1 MNLSM
6 KNTITHTC
14 QLFWQPLYGHSRH
27 YLWLLMLLTLLVFM
41 PSLSKAAANELNNI
55 TYSTLPGDK
64 IQIRLSMTQDVVEP
78 ASFTIDDPAR
88 IAFDF
93 PSTSVNLPAKTTPIG
108 VGVARSI
115 TAVQAG
121 NRTRV
126 VVNLSKLVGYNTS
139 IEGNNVIITLND
151 NSFSS
156 FSSQGNSSGGMTLSS
171 EAGSSA
177 NILNVDFHR
186 GEKGE
191 GRVVITLADP
201 NTAVDMK
208 KHGSEVQVTFKN
220 SALSEDLERR
230 MDVIDFATPVKTVDA
245 FNHGNDV
252 RLVISAS
259 GQFDHIAYQ
268 ADEKLTIDIKPVV
281 KVADSKKKKRQFGY
295 TGERL
300 SLNFQNIEVRAVLQ
314 LLADFTGI
322 NMVTSDTVSGNL
334 TLRLKN
340 VPWDQALDIVL
351 KTKGLAKRQTGN
363 VMLVAP
369 SEEITARE
377 KLELEATKQIIELAP
392 LESQTIQINY
402 AKAEAMSE
410 LFKKKD
416 TSLLSSRGSVVVD
429 SRTNKLLVQD
439 TAEHID
445 AILDMVEE
453 LDIPVRQVLIESRI
467 VLASSN
473 FKLELG
479 VRFGVTR
486 NYVGSDG
493 RTRVMSGSSEATR
506 QLINGDDLELTDQ
519 WNVDLP
525 VVSASAGSIGL
536 AMARLP
542 FGTLVNLELSAAQL
556 EGSSET
562 VSSPRVITSNQQEAI
577 ITAGQEIPYRQAS
590 SSGAA
595 TVAFKKAVLELKVTP
610 QITPD
615 SRVIM
620 TLDVRKDQ
628 PDFGNLV
635 DGVPPINTQS
645 VQTEVLVNNGETVVL
660 GGIYEQ
666 TKSKTVNRIPF
677 FGDLPV
683 LGVLFRNT
691 TEVDDKK
698 ELLIFITPKILQ
710 DSITL

>member
-6 KNTITHTC
+6 KNNITN
-14 QLFWQPLYGHSRH
+14 HSR
-27 YLWLLMLLTLLVFM
+27 LRWRSNQSFWLFMIMALLMSV
-41 PSLSKAAANELNNI
+41 SGLSQAANQAATNELNNI
-55 TYSTLPGDK
+55 TYNTLPGDK
-64 IQIRLSMTQDVVEP
+64 IQIRLSMTQKVLEP

-93 PSTSVNLPAKTTPIG
+93 PSTSVNLPAKTTSIG

-115 TAVQAG
+115 TAIQAG

-126 VVNLSKLVGYNTS
+126 VVNLSKLVGYNTAV
-139 IEGNNVIITLND
+139 EGNTVIITLND

-156 FSSQGNSSGGMTLSS
+156 FSSQAKADGGMTLSS
-171 EAGSSA
+171 MPSSSA
-177 NILNVDFHR
+177 NILNIDFHR

-191 GRVVITLADP
+191 GRVVVTLADP
-201 NTAVDMK
+201 NTAVDIK
-208 KHGSEVQVTFKN
+208 KHGNEVLVTFKN

-245 FNHGNDV
+245 FNLGNDV
-252 RLVISAS
+252 RLVITAS

-268 ADEKLTIDIKPVV
+268 ADEKLTIDIKPIV
-281 KVADSKKKKRQFGY
+281 KTVDAKKKKRQFGY

-322 NMVTSDTVSGNL
+322 NMVTSDTVAGNL

-369 SEEITARE
+369 AEEIAARE
-377 KLELEATKQIIELAP
+377 KLELEASKQIVELAP

-402 AKAEAMSE
+402 AKAAKLAE

-416 TSLLSSRGSVVVD
+416 TALLSSRGSVIVD
-429 SRTNKLLVQD
+429 TRTNKLLVQD

-445 AILDMVEE
+445 AIIAMVEE

-467 VLASSN
+467 VLASTN

-486 NYVGSDG
+486 NYTGSDG
-493 RTRVMSGSSEATR
+493 KQRVMSGSAEATR
-506 QLINGDDLELTDQ
+506 QLINGDTLLLNDQ

-525 VVSASAGSIGL
+525 VTSRSAGSIGL

-542 FGTLVNLELSAAQL
+542 FGTLINLELSAAQL

-615 SRVIM
+615 SRIIM

-666 TKSKTVNRIPF
+666 TKSKTINRIPF
-677 FGDLPV
+677 FGDLPIV
-683 LGVLFRNT
+683 GALFRNS
-691 TEVDDKK
+691 VDVNDKK

-710 DSITL
+710 DNITL

>member
-1 MNLSM
+1 M
-6 KNTITHTC
+6 KNKITH
-14 QLFWQPLYGHSRH
+14 HSRLCWRNTYCH
-27 YLWLLMLLTLLVFM
+27 GLFMIMALLMSVSG
-41 PSLSKAAANELNNI
+41 PSQAANQAPTNELDNI

-64 IQIRLSMTQDVVEP
+64 IQIRLSMTQKVQEP
-78 ASFTIDDPAR
+78 ASFTIDKPAR

-93 PSTSVNLPAKTTPIG
+93 PSTGVNLPRKTTPIG

-115 TAVQAG
+115 TAIQAG

-126 VVNLSKLVGYNTS
+126 VVNLSKLVGYNTTVD
-139 IEGNNVIITLND
+139 GNNVIITLND

-156 FSSQGNSSGGMTLSS
+156 FSRQDQANGDMKLTSQATT
-171 EAGSSA
+171 SA
-177 NILNVDFHR
+177 NILNVNFRR
-186 GEKGE
+186 GTKGE
-191 GRVVITLADP
+191 GRVIITLADP
-201 NTAVDMK
+201 NTAVDIK
-208 KHGSEVQVTFKN
+208 KHGDELLVTFKH

-230 MDVIDFATPVKTVDA
+230 MDVMDFATPVKTIDA
-245 FNHGNDV
+245 FNLGNDV
-252 RLVISAS
+252 RLVITA
-259 GQFDHIAYQ
+259 GKQFDHIAYQ
-268 ADEKLTIDIKPVV
+268 TDNKLTIDIKPVL
-281 KVADSKKKKRQFGY
+281 KIASQKAKKRQSGF
-295 TGERL
+295 TGQRL

-322 NMVTSDTVSGNL
+322 NMVTSDTVAGNL

-340 VPWDQALDIVL
+340 VPWDQALDIIL
-351 KTKGLAKRQTGN
+351 KAKGLAKRQTGN

-369 SEEITARE
+369 AEEIAARE
-377 KLELEATKQIIELAP
+377 KLELEAQKQIVELAP
-392 LESQTIQINY
+392 LESETIQINY
-402 AKAEAMSE
+402 AKAEKLAE

-416 TSLLSSRGSVVVD
+416 TALLSSRGSVIVD

-439 TAEHID
+439 TAKHID
-445 AILDMVEE
+445 AIVAMVQE
-453 LDIPVRQVLIESRI
+453 LDIPVRQVLIQSRI
-467 VLASSN
+467 VLASTN

-486 NYVGSDG
+486 NYTSSNGSQ
-493 RTRVMSGSSEATR
+493 RVMSGSAEATNA
-506 QLINGDDLELTDQ
+506 LINNATLNLSDQ

-525 VVSASAGSIGL
+525 VASTSAGSIGL
-536 AMARLP
+536 ALAHLP
-542 FGTLVNLELSAAQL
+542 FGTLINLELSAAQL

-562 VSSPRVITSNQQEAI
+562 VSSPRVITSNQQEAV

-615 SRVIM
+615 SRIIM

-677 FGDLPV
+677 FGDLPII
-683 LGVLFRNT
+683 GALFRSSVSVN
-691 TEVDDKK
+691 DKK

-710 DSITL
+710 DNIAL

>member
-1 MNLSM
+1 M
-6 KNTITHTC
+6 KNKIKHHGRSSWRSNYRHW
-14 QLFWQPLYGHSRH
+14 LFMIMA
-27 YLWLLMLLTLLVFM
+27 LLMSVSS
-41 PSLSKAAANELNNI
+41 PSQAANQAATNELDNI

-64 IQIRLSMTQDVVEP
+64 IQIRLSMTHKVKQP
-78 ASFTIDDPAR
+78 ASFTIDKPAR

-93 PSTSVNLPAKTTPIG
+93 PSTSVNLPSKTTPIG

-115 TAVQAG
+115 TAIQAG

-126 VVNLSKLVGYNTS
+126 IVNLSKLVGYNTTVD
-139 IEGNNVIITLND
+139 GNNVIITLND

-156 FSSQGNSSGGMTLSS
+156 FSSQDRADGGMKLSS
-171 EAGSSA
+171 QATSLA
-177 NILNVDFHR
+177 NILNIGFHR

-191 GRVVITLADP
+191 GRIIITLADP

-208 KHGSEVQVTFKN
+208 KHGNKILVTFKN

-230 MDVIDFATPVKTVDA
+230 MDVIDFGTPVKTIDA
-245 FNHGNDV
+245 FNLGNDV
-252 RLVISAS
+252 RLVITAS
-259 GQFDHIAYQ
+259 GKFDHIAYQ
-268 ADEKLTIDIKPVV
+268 TDQKLTIDIKPIN
-281 KVADSKKKKRQFGY
+281 KIAEAKKKKSQFGY

-300 SLNFQNIEVRAVLQ
+300 SLNFQNIKVRAVLQ

-322 NMVTSDTVSGNL
+322 NMVTSDTVAGNL

-340 VPWDQALDIVL
+340 VPWDQALDIIL
-351 KTKGLAKRQTGN
+351 KAKGLAKRQSGN
-363 VMLVAP
+363 VMLIAP
-369 SEEITARE
+369 AEEISARE
-377 KLELEATKQIIELAP
+377 KLELEARKQIVELAP
-392 LESQTIQINY
+392 LESQTIQVNY
-402 AKAEAMSE
+402 AKAEKLAQ
-410 LFKKKD
+410 LFKQKD
-416 TSLLSSRGSVVVD
+416 TSLLSSRGSIIVD

-439 TAEHID
+439 TAKHID
-445 AILDMVEE
+445 AIMAMVQE
-453 LDIPVRQVLIESRI
+453 LDIPVRQVLIQSRI
-467 VLASSN
+467 VLASTN

-486 NYVGSDG
+486 NYTASNGSQ
-493 RTRVMSGSSEATR
+493 RVMSGSAAATD
-506 QLINGDDLELTDQ
+506 QLINGSTLQLADQ

-525 VVSASAGSIGL
+525 VASTSAGSIGL
-536 AMARLP
+536 ALAHLP
-542 FGTLVNLELSAAQL
+542 FGTLINLELSAAQL

-562 VSSPRVITSNQQEAI
+562 VSSPRVITSNQQEAV

-615 SRVIM
+615 SRIIM

-677 FGDLPV
+677 FGDLPIV
-683 LGVLFRNT
+683 GALFRSS
-691 TEVDDKK
+691 VDVNDKK
-698 ELLIFITPKILQ
+698 ELLIFITPKILK
-710 DSITL
+710 DNITL

>member
-1 MNLSM
+1 MEN
-6 KNTITHTC
+6 KITHRSRLC
-14 QLFWQPLYGHSRH
+14 RRDNHGHWLFMILA
-27 YLWLLMLLTLLVFM
+27 LLMSV
-41 PSLSKAAANELNNI
+41 PSLSQAANNELNNI
-55 TYSTLPGDK
+55 TYNALPGNK
-64 IQIRLSMTQDVVEP
+64 IQIRLSMTQKVQKP
-78 ASFTIDDPAR
+78 ASFTIDKPAR

-93 PSTSVNLPAKTTPIG
+93 LSTSVNLPAKTTPIG
-108 VGVARSI
+108 IGVARSI
-115 TAVQAG
+115 TAIQAG

-126 VVNLSKLVGYNTS
+126 VVNLSKLVGYNTAV
-139 IEGNNVIITLND
+139 EGKTVIITLND
-151 NSFSS
+151 NASSS
-156 FSSQGNSSGGMTLSS
+156 FSNQGANSGMMPSSQTGP
-171 EAGSSA
+171 AI

-191 GRVVITLADP
+191 GRVIVTLADP
-201 NTAVDMK
+201 NTAVDIK
-208 KHGSEVQVTFKN
+208 KRGNEILVTFKN
-220 SALSEDLERR
+220 SALAEDLVRR
-230 MDVIDFATPVKTVDA
+230 MDVIDFATPVKTIDA
-245 FNHGNDV
+245 FNLGNNV
-252 RLVISAS
+252 RLVITAS

-281 KVADSKKKKRQFGY
+281 KTADEKKKKRQFGY

-322 NMVTSDTVSGNL
+322 NMVTSDTVTGNI

-340 VPWDQALDIVL
+340 VPWDQALDIIL
-351 KTKGLAKRQTGN
+351 KSKGLAKRQTGN

-369 SEEITARE
+369 AEEIAARE
-377 KLELEATKQIIELAP
+377 KLELEAKKQIVELSP
-392 LESQTIQINY
+392 LESETIQINY
-402 AKAEAMSE
+402 AKASKLAK
-410 LFKKKD
+410 LFKKKG
-416 TSLLSSRGSVVVD
+416 TSLLSSRGSVIVD
-429 SRTNKLLVQD
+429 PRTNKLLVQD
-439 TAEHID
+439 TVKHLD
-445 AILDMVEE
+445 AILAMVQE
-453 LDIPVRQVLIESRI
+453 LDIPVRQVLIQSRI
-467 VLASSN
+467 VLASTN

-486 NYVGSDG
+486 NYNASDG
-493 RTRVMSGSSEATR
+493 SQRVMSGSSEATR
-506 QLINGDDLELTDQ
+506 QLINQDTLLLKDQ

-525 VVSASAGSIGL
+525 VTSTSAGSIGL
-536 AMARLP
+536 ALAHLP
-542 FGTLVNLELSAAQL
+542 FGTLINLELSAAQL

-615 SRVIM
+615 NRIIM

-677 FGDLPV
+677 FGDLPIV
-683 LGVLFRNT
+683 GALFRSS
-691 TEVDDKK
+691 VDVNDKK
-698 ELLIFITPKILQ
+698 ELLIFITPKILK

>member
-1 MNLSM
+1 
-6 KNTITHTC
+6 
-14 QLFWQPLYGHSRH
+14 
-27 YLWLLMLLTLLVFM
+27 MLLALLASM
-41 PSLSKAAANELNNI
+41 SSLSQAANNELNNI
-55 TYSTLPGDK
+55 TYATLPGDK
-64 IQIRLSMTQDVVEP
+64 IQIRLSMTQDVDEP
-78 ASFTIDDPAR
+78 ASFTIDEPAR

-93 PSTSVNLPAKTTPIG
+93 PSTTVNLPAKTTPIG

-115 TAVQAG
+115 TAIEAG

-126 VVNLSKLVGYNTS
+126 VVNLSKLVGYNTAV
-139 IEGNNVIITLND
+139 EGRNVIITLND

-156 FSSQGNSSGGMTLSS
+156 FSSKGNTGGLTQASQT
-171 EAGSSA
+171 GSH
-177 NILNVDFHR
+177 ILNVDFRR

-191 GRVVITLADP
+191 GRVVVTLSDP
-201 NTAVDMK
+201 NTTVDMK
-208 KHGSEVQVTFKN
+208 KRGDEVQVTFKN

-230 MDVIDFATPVKTVDA
+230 MDVLDFATPVKTIDA

-252 RLVISAS
+252 RLIITAT

-281 KVADSKKKKRQFGY
+281 KVADAKKKKRQFGY

-351 KTKGLAKRQTGN
+351 KTKGLAKRLTGN

-377 KLELEATKQIIELAP
+377 KLELEANKQIIELAP
-392 LESQTIQINY
+392 IESETIQINY
-402 AKAEAMSE
+402 AKAADLAD
-410 LFKKKD
+410 LFSQKE
-416 TSLLSSRGSVVVD
+416 TSLLSSRGTVTVD
-429 SRTNKLLVQD
+429 TRTNKLLVQD

-445 AILDMVEE
+445 AILDMVGE
-453 LDIPVRQVLIESRI
+453 LDVPVRQVLIESRI
-467 VLASSN
+467 VLASTN

-479 VRFGVTR
+479 VRFGITR
-486 NYVGSDG
+486 DYTGTDG

-506 QLINGDDLELTDQ
+506 QLINGDALELTDQ

-525 VVSASAGSIGL
+525 VTSRSAGSIGL
-536 AMARLP
+536 AVARLP
-542 FGTLVNLELSAAQL
+542 GLGTLLNLELSAAQL

-562 VSSPRVITSNQQEAI
+562 VSSPRVITSNQQEAV

-615 SRVIM
+615 SRIIM

-683 LGVLFRNT
+683 VGVLFRNT
-691 TEVDDKK
+691 VDVDDKK

-710 DSITL
+710 ENISL

>member
-1 MNLSM
+1 MA
-6 KNTITHTC
+6 
-14 QLFWQPLYGHSRH
+14 
-27 YLWLLMLLTLLVFM
+27 LLMSV
-41 PSLSKAAANELNNI
+41 SGLSQAASQAATNELNNI
-55 TYSTLPGDK
+55 TYNTLPGDK
-64 IQIRLSMTQDVVEP
+64 IQIRLSMTKKVLEP

-115 TAVQAG
+115 TAIQAG

-126 VVNLSKLVGYNTS
+126 VVNLSKLVGYNTAV
-139 IEGNNVIITLND
+139 EGNTVIITLND

-156 FSSQGNSSGGMTLSS
+156 FSSQAKADGGMTLSS
-171 EAGSSA
+171 MPSSSA

-191 GRVVITLADP
+191 GRVVVTLADP
-201 NTAVDMK
+201 NTAVDIK
-208 KHGSEVQVTFKN
+208 KHGNEVLVTFKN

-230 MDVIDFATPVKTVDA
+230 MDVIDFATPVKTIDA
-245 FNHGNDV
+245 FNMGKDV
-252 RLVISAS
+252 RLVITAS

-268 ADEKLTIDIKPVV
+268 ADEKLTIDIKPIV
-281 KVADSKKKKRQFGY
+281 KTVDAKKKKRQFGY

-322 NMVTSDTVSGNL
+322 NMVTSDTVAGNL

-369 SEEITARE
+369 AEEIAARE
-377 KLELEATKQIIELAP
+377 KLELEASKQIVELAP

-402 AKAEAMSE
+402 AKAAKLAE

-416 TSLLSSRGSVVVD
+416 TALLSSRGSVIVD
-429 SRTNKLLVQD
+429 TRTNKLLVQD

-445 AILDMVEE
+445 AIIAMVEE

-467 VLASSN
+467 VLASTN

-486 NYVGSDG
+486 NYTGSDG
-493 RTRVMSGSSEATR
+493 KQRVMSGSAEATR
-506 QLINGDDLELTDQ
+506 QLINGDTLMLNDQ

-525 VVSASAGSIGL
+525 ATSRSAGSIGL

-542 FGTLVNLELSAAQL
+542 FGTLINLELSAAQL

-615 SRVIM
+615 SRIIM

-666 TKSKTVNRIPF
+666 TKSKTINRIPF
-677 FGDLPV
+677 FGDLPIV
-683 LGVLFRNT
+683 GALFRNS
-691 TEVDDKK
+691 VDVNDKK

-710 DSITL
+710 DNITL

>member
-1 MNLSM
+1 M
-6 KNTITHTC
+6 KNNGTLSRPLRRAHDHW
-14 QLFWQPLYGHSRH
+14 LFLLLS
-27 YLWLLMLLTLLVFM
+27 LLMFL
-41 PSLSKAAANELNNI
+41 PGLSQAANELNNI

-64 IQIRLSMTQDVVEP
+64 IQIRLSMTGQATEP

-93 PSTSVNLPAKTTPIG
+93 PGTTVNLPAKKTPIG

-115 TAVQAG
+115 TAVEAG

-126 VVNLSKLVGYNTS
+126 VVNLSRLVGYNTAV
-139 IEGNNVIITLND
+139 EGNNVIITLND

-156 FSSQGNSSGGMTLSS
+156 FVGQESGGMQLASQTGG
-171 EAGSSA
+171 AN
-177 NILNVDFHR
+177 NILNVDFRR

-191 GRVVITLADP
+191 GRVIVTLADP
-201 NTAVDMK
+201 NTTVDMK
-208 KHGSEVQVTFKN
+208 KHGKEVQVTFKN
-220 SALSEDLERR
+220 SKLSEDLERR
-230 MDVIDFATPVKTVDA
+230 MDVIDFATPVKTVDV

-252 RLVISAS
+252 RMVISAS

-268 ADEKLTIDIKPVV
+268 ADEKLTIDVKPVI
-281 KVADSKKKKRQFGY
+281 KTAEDKKKKRKFGY

-369 SEEITARE
+369 AEEISARE
-377 KLELEATKQIIELAP
+377 KLELEANKQIVELAP
-392 LESQTIQINY
+392 IESETIQINY
-402 AKAEAMSE
+402 AKAADLAD
-410 LFKKKD
+410 LFSQKD
-416 TSLLSSRGSVVVD
+416 TSLLSNRGTITVD
-429 SRTNKLLVQD
+429 ERTNKLLVQD

-445 AILDMVEE
+445 AVLDMVEE
-453 LDIPVRQVLIESRI
+453 LDVPVRQVLIESRI
-467 VLASSN
+467 VLANTN
-473 FKLELG
+473 FKMELG

-486 NYVGSDG
+486 NYTGGDG

-506 QLINGDDLELTDQ
+506 QLINGDALELTDQ

-525 VVSASAGSIGL
+525 VTSNGAGSIGL
-536 AMARLP
+536 ALARLP

-556 EGSSET
+556 EGTSET
-562 VSSPRVITSNQQEAI
+562 VSSPRVITSNQQEAT

-615 SRVIM
+615 SRIIM

-666 TKSKTVNRIPF
+666 TKSKTINRIPF

-683 LGVLFRNT
+683 VGALFRNT
-691 TEVDDKK
+691 VEVDDKQ

-710 DSITL
+710 DSVSL

>member
-1 MNLSM
+1 MRN
-6 KNTITHTC
+6 KTTHTSNSHYRW
-14 QLFWQPLYGHSRH
+14 LFMLMA
-27 YLWLLMLLTLLVFM
+27 LLISV
-41 PSLSKAAANELNNI
+41 SGLSQAASNELNDI
-55 TYSTLPGDK
+55 TYTTLPGDK
-64 IQIRLSMTQDVVEP
+64 IQIRLSMTQDVEEP
-78 ASFTIDDPAR
+78 ASFTIDEPAR

-93 PSTSVNLPAKTTPIG
+93 PSTSVNLAAKTTPIG

-115 TAVQAG
+115 TAVEAG

-126 VVNLSKLVGYNTS
+126 VVNLSKLVGYNTEV
-139 IEGNNVIITLND
+139 EGNTVIITLND

-156 FSSQGNSSGGMTLSS
+156 FSSKGSTGGLTLASQ
-171 EAGSSA
+171 AALHA
-177 NILNVDFHR
+177 NILNVDFRR

-191 GRVVITLADP
+191 GRIVVTLSDP

-208 KHGSEVQVTFKN
+208 KLGSEVQVTFKN
-220 SALSEDLERR
+220 SALSEDMERR
-230 MDVIDFATPVKTVDA
+230 MDVLDFATPVKTVDA

-252 RLVISAS
+252 RLIITAA

-281 KVADSKKKKRQFGY
+281 KVADAKKKKRQFGY

-351 KTKGLAKRQTGN
+351 KTKGLAKRLTGN

-377 KLELEATKQIIELAP
+377 KLELEANKQIIELSP
-392 LESQTIQINY
+392 IESETIQINY
-402 AKAEAMSE
+402 AKATDLAD
-410 LFKKKD
+410 LFSQKE
-416 TSLLSSRGSVVVD
+416 TSLLSSRGTVTVD
-429 SRTNKLLVQD
+429 TRTNKLLVQD

-453 LDIPVRQVLIESRI
+453 LDVPVRQVLIESRI
-467 VLASSN
+467 VLASTN

-486 NYVGSDG
+486 NYTGADG
-493 RTRVMSGSSEATR
+493 RSRIMSGSSEATR
-506 QLINGDDLELTDQ
+506 QIINGDALELTDQ

-525 VVSASAGSIGL
+525 VTSRSAGSIGL
-536 AMARLP
+536 AVARLP
-542 FGTLVNLELSAAQL
+542 GLGTLLNLELSAAQL

-562 VSSPRVITSNQQEAI
+562 VSSPRVITSNQQEAV

-615 SRVIM
+615 SRIIM

-683 LGVLFRNT
+683 VGVLFRNT
-691 TEVDDKK
+691 VDVDDKK

-710 DSITL
+710 DNISL

>member
-6 KNTITHTC
+6 ENKITHRSRLC
-14 QLFWQPLYGHSRH
+14 WRDNHDHWLFIILA
-27 YLWLLMLLTLLVFM
+27 LLLSV
-41 PSLSKAAANELNNI
+41 PSLSQAANNELNNI
-55 TYSTLPGDK
+55 TYNALPGDRV
-64 IQIRLSMTQDVVEP
+64 QIRLSMTQKVQKP
-78 ASFTIDDPAR
+78 ASFTIDKPAR

-93 PSTSVNLPAKTTPIG
+93 PSTSVNLPTKTTPIG

-115 TAVQAG
+115 TAIQAG

-126 VVNLSKLVGYNTS
+126 VVNLSKLVGYNTAV
-139 IEGNNVIITLND
+139 EGNTVIITLND

-156 FSSQGNSSGGMTLSS
+156 VSNQGTNSNMVPSSLTGP
-171 EAGSSA
+171 AI
-177 NILNVDFHR
+177 NILNVDFRR

-191 GRVVITLADP
+191 GRVLVTLADP
-201 NTAVDMK
+201 NTAVDIK
-208 KHGSEVQVTFKN
+208 KRGNKILVTFKN
-220 SALSEDLERR
+220 SALAEDLVRR
-230 MDVIDFATPVKTVDA
+230 MDVIDFATPVKTIDA
-245 FNHGNDV
+245 FNLGNNV
-252 RLVISAS
+252 RLVITAS

-281 KVADSKKKKRQFGY
+281 KTADAKAKKRQFGY

-322 NMVTSDTVSGNL
+322 NMVTSDTVTGNL

-340 VPWDQALDIVL
+340 VPWDQALDIIL
-351 KTKGLAKRQTGN
+351 KSKGLAKRQTGN

-369 SEEITARE
+369 AEEIAARE
-377 KLELEATKQIIELAP
+377 KLELEAKKQIVELAP
-392 LESQTIQINY
+392 LESETIQINY
-402 AKAEAMSE
+402 AKAEKLAK
-410 LFKKKD
+410 LFKKKG
-416 TSLLSSRGSVVVD
+416 TSLLSSRGSVIVD
-429 SRTNKLLVQD
+429 PRTNKLLVQD
-439 TAEHID
+439 TVEHLD
-445 AILDMVEE
+445 AILAMVQE
-453 LDIPVRQVLIESRI
+453 LDIPVRQVLIQSRI
-467 VLASSN
+467 VLASTN

-486 NYVGSDG
+486 NYNASDG
-493 RTRVMSGSSEATR
+493 SQRVMSGSSEATR
-506 QLINGDDLELTDQ
+506 QLINNDTLMLKDQ

-525 VVSASAGSIGL
+525 VTSTSAGSIGL
-536 AMARLP
+536 ALAHLP
-542 FGTLVNLELSAAQL
+542 FGTLINLELSAAQL

-562 VSSPRVITSNQQEAI
+562 VSSPRVITSNQQEAV

-615 SRVIM
+615 SRIIM

-645 VQTEVLVNNGETVVL
+645 IQTEVLVNNGETVVL

-666 TKSKTVNRIPF
+666 TKSKTINRIPF
-677 FGDLPV
+677 FGDLPIV
-683 LGVLFRNT
+683 GALFRSSV
-691 TEVDDKK
+691 EVNDKK
-698 ELLIFITPKILQ
+698 ELLIFITPKILK
-710 DSITL
+710 DNITL

>member
-1 MNLSM
+1 MM
-6 KNTITHTC
+6 MA
-14 QLFWQPLYGHSRH
+14 
-27 YLWLLMLLTLLVFM
+27 LLMSVSGLTQ
-41 PSLSKAAANELNNI
+41 AANQATTNELNNI

-64 IQIRLSMTQDVVEP
+64 IQIRLSMTGKVMEP
-78 ASFTIDDPAR
+78 ASFTIDEPAR

-108 VGVARSI
+108 IGVARSI
-115 TAVQAG
+115 TAIQAG

-126 VVNLSKLVGYNTS
+126 VVNLSKLVGYNTAVD
-139 IEGNNVIITLND
+139 GNNVIITLND

-156 FSSQGNSSGGMTLSS
+156 FSSRDNADGGMKLSS
-171 EAGSSA
+171 QVGSST
-177 NILNVDFHR
+177 NILNIDFRR

-191 GRVVITLADP
+191 GRVVVTLADP
-201 NTAVDMK
+201 NTAVDIK
-208 KHGSEVQVTFKN
+208 KHGKEVLVTFKN

-245 FNHGNDV
+245 FNLGNDV
-252 RLVISAS
+252 RLVITAS

-268 ADEKLTIDIKPVV
+268 ADEKLTIDIKPIV
-281 KVADSKKKKRQFGY
+281 KTMDEKKKKRQFGY

-369 SEEITARE
+369 AEEITARE
-377 KLELEATKQIIELAP
+377 KLELEASKQIVELAP

-402 AKAEAMSE
+402 AKADKLAE

-416 TSLLSSRGSVVVD
+416 TALLSSRGSVIVD
-429 SRTNKLLVQD
+429 ARTNKLLVQD

-445 AILDMVEE
+445 AIMDMVQE

-467 VLASSN
+467 VLASTN

-486 NYVGSDG
+486 NYTGSDG
-493 RTRVMSGSSEATR
+493 RQRVMSGSAEATR
-506 QLINGDDLELTDQ
+506 QLINNDTLMLTDQ

-525 VVSASAGSIGL
+525 VTSRSAGSIGL
-536 AMARLP
+536 ALARLP

-615 SRVIM
+615 SRIIM

-635 DGVPPINTQS
+635 DGVPPISTQS

-666 TKSKTVNRIPF
+666 TKSKTINRIPF
-677 FGDLPV
+677 FGDLPIV
-683 LGVLFRNT
+683 GALFRNS
-691 TEVDDKK
+691 VDVNDKK

-710 DSITL
+710 DNITL

>member
-1 MNLSM
+1 
-6 KNTITHTC
+6 
-14 QLFWQPLYGHSRH
+14 
-27 YLWLLMLLTLLVFM
+27 MLLALLASM
-41 PSLSKAAANELNNI
+41 SSLSQAANNELNNI
-55 TYSTLPGDK
+55 TYATLPGDK
-64 IQIRLSMTQDVVEP
+64 IQIRLSMTQDVDEP
-78 ASFTIDDPAR
+78 ASFTIDEPAR

-93 PSTSVNLPAKTTPIG
+93 PSTTVNLPAKTTPIG

-115 TAVQAG
+115 TAIEAG

-126 VVNLSKLVGYNTS
+126 VVNLSKLVGYNTAV
-139 IEGNNVIITLND
+139 EGRNVIITLND

-156 FSSQGNSSGGMTLSS
+156 FSSKGNTGGLTQASQT
-171 EAGSSA
+171 GSHIN
-177 NILNVDFHR
+177 NILNVDFRR

-191 GRVVITLADP
+191 GRVVVTLSDP

-208 KHGSEVQVTFKN
+208 KRGDEVQVTFKN

-230 MDVIDFATPVKTVDA
+230 MDVLDFATPVKTVDA

-252 RLVISAS
+252 RLIITAT

-281 KVADSKKKKRQFGY
+281 KVADAKKKKRQFGY

-351 KTKGLAKRQTGN
+351 KTKGLAKRLSGN

-377 KLELEATKQIIELAP
+377 KLELEANKQIIELAP
-392 LESQTIQINY
+392 IESETIQINY
-402 AKAEAMSE
+402 AKAADLAD
-410 LFKKKD
+410 LFSQKE
-416 TSLLSSRGSVVVD
+416 TSLLSSRGTVTVD
-429 SRTNKLLVQD
+429 TRTNKLLVQD
-439 TAEHID
+439 TTEHID
-445 AILDMVEE
+445 AILDMVGE
-453 LDIPVRQVLIESRI
+453 LDVPVRQVLIESRI
-467 VLASSN
+467 VLASTN

-479 VRFGVTR
+479 VRFGITR
-486 NYVGSDG
+486 DYTGTDG

-506 QLINGDDLELTDQ
+506 QLINGDALELTDQ

-525 VVSASAGSIGL
+525 VTSRSAGSIGL
-536 AMARLP
+536 AVARLP
-542 FGTLVNLELSAAQL
+542 GLGTLLNLELSAAQL

-562 VSSPRVITSNQQEAI
+562 VSSPRVITSNQQEAV

-615 SRVIM
+615 SRIIM

-683 LGVLFRNT
+683 VGVLFRNT
-691 TEVDDKK
+691 VDVDDKK

-710 DSITL
+710 ENISL

>member
-1 MNLSM
+1 MNLTM
-6 KNTITHTC
+6 KNKTTQTR
-14 QLFWQPLYGHSRH
+14 QR
-27 YLWLLMLLTLLVFM
+27 LWPIMLLALLTSF
-41 PSLSKAAANELNNI
+41 SNGSQAATNELNNI

-64 IQIRLSMTQDVVEP
+64 IQIRLSMTQDVIEP

-93 PSTSVNLPAKTTPIG
+93 PATTVNLPAKITPIG

-115 TAVQAG
+115 TAVTAG
-121 NRTRV
+121 DRTRV
-126 VVNLSKLVGYNTS
+126 VVNLSKLVGYNTAV
-139 IEGNNVIITLND
+139 EGRHVIITLND

-156 FSSQGNSSGGMTLSS
+156 FSSKGDSTGGLTLSPQNVT
-171 EAGSSA
+171 SA
-177 NILNVDFHR
+177 NILNVDFRR

-208 KHGSEVQVTFKN
+208 KRGSEIQVTLKN

-252 RLVISAS
+252 RLIISAS

-268 ADEKLTIDIKPVV
+268 ADEKLTIDIKPVI
-281 KVADSKKKKRQFGY
+281 KEAEGKRKKRQFGY

-392 LESQTIQINY
+392 LESETIQINY
-402 AKAEAMSE
+402 AKAADLAK
-410 LFKKKD
+410 LFSQKD
-416 TSLLSSRGSVVVD
+416 TSLLSTRGTVTVD
-429 SRTNKLLVQD
+429 ERTNKLLVQD
-439 TAEHID
+439 TSEHID
-445 AILDMVEE
+445 AILEMVEE

-467 VLASSN
+467 VLASTN

-486 NYVGSDG
+486 NYTGSDG

-506 QLINGDDLELTDQ
+506 QLINGDDLELSDQ

-525 VVSASAGSIGL
+525 VASASAGSIGL
-536 AMARLP
+536 ALARLP
-542 FGTLVNLELSAAQL
+542 FGTLVNMELSAAQL

-562 VSSPRVITSNQQEAI
+562 VSSPRVITSNQQEAT

-615 SRVIM
+615 NRIIM

-645 VQTEVLVNNGETVVL
+645 VQTEVLINNGETVVL

-666 TKSKTVNRIPF
+666 TKSKTINRVPF
-677 FGDLPV
+677 FGDLPI

-691 TEVDDKK
+691 VEVDDKK

-710 DSITL
+710 DSVTL

>member
-1 MNLSM
+1 MIM
-6 KNTITHTC
+6 A
-14 QLFWQPLYGHSRH
+14 
-27 YLWLLMLLTLLVFM
+27 LLMSV
-41 PSLSKAAANELNNI
+41 SGLSQAASQAATNELNNI
-55 TYSTLPGDK
+55 TYNTLPGDK
-64 IQIRLSMTQDVVEP
+64 IQIRLSMTKKVLEP

-115 TAVQAG
+115 TAIQAG

-126 VVNLSKLVGYNTS
+126 VVNLSKLVGYNTAV
-139 IEGNNVIITLND
+139 EGNTVIITLND

-156 FSSQGNSSGGMTLSS
+156 FSSQAKADGGMTLSS
-171 EAGSSA
+171 MPSSSA

-191 GRVVITLADP
+191 GRVVVTLADP
-201 NTAVDMK
+201 NTAVDIK
-208 KHGSEVQVTFKN
+208 KHGNEVLVTFKN

-230 MDVIDFATPVKTVDA
+230 MDVIDFATPVKTIDA
-245 FNHGNDV
+245 FNMGKDV
-252 RLVISAS
+252 RLVITAS

-268 ADEKLTIDIKPVV
+268 ADEKLTIDIKPIV
-281 KVADSKKKKRQFGY
+281 KTVDAKKKKRQFGY

-322 NMVTSDTVSGNL
+322 NMVTSDTVAGNL

-369 SEEITARE
+369 AEEIAARE
-377 KLELEATKQIIELAP
+377 KLELEASKQIVELAP

-402 AKAEAMSE
+402 AKAAKLAE

-416 TSLLSSRGSVVVD
+416 TALLSSRGSVIVD
-429 SRTNKLLVQD
+429 TRTNKLLVQD

-445 AILDMVEE
+445 AIIAMVEE

-467 VLASSN
+467 VLASTN

-486 NYVGSDG
+486 NYTGSDG
-493 RTRVMSGSSEATR
+493 KQRVMSGSAEATR
-506 QLINGDDLELTDQ
+506 QLINGDTLMLNDQ

-525 VVSASAGSIGL
+525 ATSRSAGSIGL

-542 FGTLVNLELSAAQL
+542 FGTLINLELSAAQL

-615 SRVIM
+615 SRIIM

-666 TKSKTVNRIPF
+666 TKSKTINRIPF
-677 FGDLPV
+677 FGDLPIV
-683 LGVLFRNT
+683 GALFRNS
-691 TEVDDKK
+691 VDVNDKK

-710 DSITL
+710 DNITL

>member
-6 KNTITHTC
+6 KNKTIDIHPRRW
-14 QLFWQPLYGHSRH
+14 LKS
-27 YLWLLMLLTLLVFM
+27 LWLLILLT
-41 PSLSKAAANELNNI
+41 SLSSLSLATTNELNNI

-64 IQIRLSMTQDVVEP
+64 IQIRLSMTQDVDEP

-93 PSTSVNLPAKTTPIG
+93 PSTTVNLPTKTTAIG

-115 TAVQAG
+115 TAVEAG

-126 VVNLSKLVGYNTS
+126 VVNLAKLVGYNTAV
-139 IEGNNVIITLND
+139 EGNTVIITLND

-156 FSSQGNSSGGMTLSS
+156 FSSQGNAGGGLSLASQSG
-171 EAGSSA
+171 AVA
-177 NILNVDFHR
+177 NILNVDFRR

-191 GRVVITLADP
+191 GRVVVTLADP

-208 KHGSEVQVTFKN
+208 KRGSEVQVTFKN

-252 RLVISAS
+252 RLIISAS

-281 KVADSKKKKRQFGY
+281 KTAEDKKKKRKFGY

-377 KLELEATKQIIELAP
+377 KLELEASKQIVELAP
-392 LESQTIQINY
+392 IESETIQINY
-402 AKAEAMSE
+402 AKASE
-410 LFKKKD
+410 LAELFSKQD
-416 TSLLSSRGSVVVD
+416 TSLLSSRGTVTVD
-429 SRTNKLLVQD
+429 ERTNKLLVQD
-439 TAEHID
+439 TSEHID

-453 LDIPVRQVLIESRI
+453 LDVPVRQVLIESRI
-467 VLASSN
+467 VLASTN

-486 NYVGSDG
+486 NYTGTDG
-493 RTRVMSGSSEATR
+493 RTRLMSGTAEANR
-506 QLINGDDLELTDQ
+506 QYINGDTIELADT

-525 VVSASAGSIGL
+525 VASRNAGSIGL
-536 AMARLP
+536 AVARLP
-542 FGTLVNLELSAAQL
+542 GLGTLLNLELSAAQL

-562 VSSPRVITSNQQEAI
+562 VSSPRVITSNQQEAT

-615 SRVIM
+615 SRIIM

-666 TKSKTVNRIPF
+666 TKSKTINRIPF
-677 FGDLPV
+677 FGDLPI

-691 TEVDDKK
+691 VEVDDKK

-710 DSITL
+710 DSVTL

>member
-1 MNLSM
+1 MA
-6 KNTITHTC
+6 
-14 QLFWQPLYGHSRH
+14 
-27 YLWLLMLLTLLVFM
+27 LLMSVS
-41 PSLSKAAANELNNI
+41 SLSQAANQAATNELNNI

-64 IQIRLSMTQDVVEP
+64 IQIRLAMTQKVQEP
-78 ASFTIDDPAR
+78 ASFTIDEPAR

-93 PSTSVNLPAKTTPIG
+93 PSTGVNLPTKTTPIG
-108 VGVARSI
+108 VGVVQSI
-115 TAVQAG
+115 TAIQAG
-121 NRTRV
+121 DRTRV
-126 VVNLSKLVGYNTS
+126 VVNLSKLVGYNTAVD
-139 IEGNNVIITLND
+139 GNNVIITLND

-156 FSSQGNSSGGMTLSS
+156 FSSQDSADGGMKLSS
-171 EAGSSA
+171 QAGSSS
-177 NILNVDFHR
+177 NILNIDFRR

-191 GRVVITLADP
+191 GRVIVTLADP
-201 NTAVDMK
+201 NTAVDIK
-208 KHGSEVQVTFKN
+208 KHGKEVLVTFKN
-220 SALSEDLERR
+220 SALAEDLERR

-245 FNHGNDV
+245 FNLGNDV
-252 RLVISAS
+252 RLVITAS

-268 ADEKLTIDIKPVV
+268 ADEKLTIDIKPIV
-281 KVADSKKKKRQFGY
+281 KTADEKKKKRQFGY

-369 SEEITARE
+369 AEEIAARE
-377 KLELEATKQIIELAP
+377 KLELEASKQIVELAP

-402 AKAEAMSE
+402 AKADKLAE

-416 TSLLSSRGSVVVD
+416 TALLSSRGSVIVD
-429 SRTNKLLVQD
+429 ARTNKLLVQD
-439 TAEHID
+439 TTEHID
-445 AILDMVEE
+445 AIIDMVQE

-467 VLASSN
+467 VLASTN

-486 NYVGSDG
+486 NYTGSDG
-493 RTRVMSGSSEATR
+493 RQRVMSGSAEATR
-506 QLINGDDLELTDQ
+506 QLINNDTLMLNDQ

-525 VVSASAGSIGL
+525 VSSRSAGSIGL
-536 AMARLP
+536 ALARLP

-615 SRVIM
+615 SRIIM

-635 DGVPPINTQS
+635 DGVPPISTQS

-666 TKSKTVNRIPF
+666 TKSKTTNRIPF
-677 FGDLPV
+677 FGDLPI
-683 LGVLFRNT
+683 LGVLFRST
-691 TEVDDKK
+691 VDVNDKK

-710 DSITL
+710 DNITL

>member
-1 MNLSM
+1 MNNS
-6 KNTITHTC
+6 
-14 QLFWQPLYGHSRH
+14 QLFRH
-27 YLWLLMLLTLLVFM
+27 RNHWLFLLLFSLL
-41 PSLSKAAANELNNI
+41 SISGLSQAANNELNNV
-55 TYSTLPGDK
+55 TYTTLPGDK
-64 IQIRLSMTQDVVEP
+64 IQIRLSMTQDVTEP

-93 PSTSVNLPAKTTPIG
+93 PSTSINLPAKTTPIG
-108 VGVARSI
+108 VGVARSV
-115 TAVQAG
+115 TAVEAG

-126 VVNLSKLVGYNTS
+126 VVNLSKLVGYNTAV
-139 IEGNNVIITLND
+139 EGKNVIITLND

-156 FSSQGNSSGGMTLSS
+156 FSSQGSAGGGLKLSS
-171 EAGSSA
+171 QAGASS
-177 NILNVDFHR
+177 NILNVDFRR

-191 GRVVITLADP
+191 GRVIITLADP

-208 KHGSEVQVTFKN
+208 KHGSEVQVTLKN

-230 MDVIDFATPVKTVDA
+230 LDVIDFATPVKTVDA

-268 ADEKLTIDIKPVV
+268 ADEKLTIDIKPIV
-281 KVADSKKKKRQFGY
+281 KVADTKQKKRKFGY

-351 KTKGLAKRQTGN
+351 KTKGLAKRQSGN

-377 KLELEATKQIIELAP
+377 KLELEASKQIIELAP

-402 AKAEAMSE
+402 AKAEELSE

-416 TSLLSSRGSVVVD
+416 TSLLSPRGSVVVD

-467 VLASSN
+467 VLASTN

-486 NYVGSDG
+486 NYTGGDG

-506 QLINGDDLELTDQ
+506 QLINGDSLELTDQ

-525 VVSASAGSIGL
+525 VASSSAGSIGL
-536 AMARLP
+536 ALARLP
-542 FGTLVNLELSAAQL
+542 FGTLVNMELSAAQL

-562 VSSPRVITSNQQEAI
+562 VSSPRVITSNQQEAV
-577 ITAGQEIPYRQAS
+577 ITAGQEIPYRQAA

-615 SRVIM
+615 SRIIM
-620 TLDVRKDQ
+620 NLDVRKDQ

-677 FGDLPV
+677 FGDLPIV
-683 LGVLFRNT
+683 GVLFRNT
-691 TEVDDKK
+691 VDVDDKS

>member
-1 MNLSM
+1 MILA
-6 KNTITHTC
+6 
-14 QLFWQPLYGHSRH
+14 
-27 YLWLLMLLTLLVFM
+27 LLISVSS
-41 PSLSKAAANELNNI
+41 PSQAANQAPSNELNNI
-55 TYSTLPGDK
+55 TYNTLPGDK
-64 IQIRLSMTQDVVEP
+64 IQIRLSMTQKVQEP
-78 ASFTIDDPAR
+78 ASFTIDKPAR

-93 PSTSVNLPAKTTPIG
+93 PSTSVNLPTKTTPIG

-115 TAVQAG
+115 TAIQAG

-126 VVNLSKLVGYNTS
+126 VVNLSKLVGYNTAV
-139 IEGNNVIITLND
+139 EGNSVIITLND

-156 FSSQGNSSGGMTLSS
+156 FSSQGNTDGGMKLSS
-171 EAGSSA
+171 QPGSSA
-177 NILNVDFHR
+177 NILNIDFHR

-191 GRVVITLADP
+191 GRVVVTLADP
-201 NTAVDMK
+201 NTAVDIK
-208 KHGSEVQVTFKN
+208 KHGQEVLVTFKN

-230 MDVIDFATPVKTVDA
+230 MDVIDFATPVKTIDA
-245 FNHGNDV
+245 FNLGNDV
-252 RLVISAS
+252 RLVITAS
-259 GQFDHIAYQ
+259 GPFDHIAYQ
-268 ADEKLTIDIKPVV
+268 ADEKLTIDIKPIV
-281 KVADSKKKKRQFGY
+281 KTVDEKKKKRQFGY

-322 NMVTSDTVSGNL
+322 NMVTSDTVSGNI

-363 VMLVAP
+363 VMLIAP
-369 SEEITARE
+369 AEEIAARE
-377 KLELEATKQIIELAP
+377 KLELEASKQIVELAP

-402 AKAEAMSE
+402 AKAEKLAQ

-416 TSLLSSRGSVVVD
+416 TALLSSRGSVIVD

-445 AILDMVEE
+445 AIAAMVEE
-453 LDIPVRQVLIESRI
+453 LDIPVRQVLIQSRI
-467 VLASSN
+467 VLASTN

-486 NYVGSDG
+486 NYTGSDG
-493 RTRVMSGSSEATR
+493 RQRVMSGSAEATR
-506 QLINGDDLELTDQ
+506 QLINNDTLMLTDQ

-525 VVSASAGSIGL
+525 VTSRSAGSIGL

-542 FGTLVNLELSAAQL
+542 FGTLINLELSAAQL

-615 SRVIM
+615 SRIIM

-666 TKSKTVNRIPF
+666 TKSKTINRIPF
-677 FGDLPV
+677 FGDLPIV
-683 LGVLFRNT
+683 GALFRNS
-691 TEVDDKK
+691 VDVNDKK

-710 DSITL
+710 ENIRL